1 MTFEIAT
8 ASKPPLLSL
17 PAQARNKPQKTK
29 LKKRTNVIEE
39 ADKIPNRHL
48 PDGQTLGMI
57 AEL

>member
-17 PAQARNKPQKTK
+17 PDQARNKPQKTK

-39 ADKIPNRHL
+39 ADKILNRHC
-48 PDGQTLGMI
+48 QTGRRW
-57 AEL
+57 A

>member
-17 PAQARNKPQKTK
+17 PDQARNKPQKTK

-39 ADKIPNRHL
+39 ADKIPNRHC
-48 PDGQTLGMI
+48 QTGRRC
-57 AEL
+57 A